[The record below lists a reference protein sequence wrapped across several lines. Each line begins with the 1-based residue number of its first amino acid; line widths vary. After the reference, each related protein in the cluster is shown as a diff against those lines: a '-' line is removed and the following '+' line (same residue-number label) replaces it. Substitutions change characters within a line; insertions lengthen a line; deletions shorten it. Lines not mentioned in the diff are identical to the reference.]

1 MKQTILKTFPTLLTD
16 GAFFKE
22 FSLFNREDVSLTPLQ
37 AGQAYALAHSGNKAI
52 TSMVENFCGDDGT
65 VSSVSCSTLGT
76 VLENMFGKDWGKELD
91 ALLAEYN
98 PIENYNMT
106 EEGSDTKSGS
116 DTLTDD
122 YALKRNT
129 KTYGT
134 HTDTFNVGQD
144 RVTDSIG
151 ATRTTHGTHTDTN
164 TTQVSASD
172 SSDWSNKDKNINEV
186 GQQIDSE
193 DARSNTHTTD
203 ARQDSTVYGSR
214 QDSTVEDAYKDTH
227 ETEYDN
233 TVEHELSRSGNIGT
247 TTTQM
252 MIQSEIEL
260 RSTNFFYDILFRDVD
275 KLLTLG
281 CY

>member
-172 SSDWSNKDKNINEV
+172 SSDWSNKLTAKMLEATPTRQMQDRIPLFTV
-186 GQQIDSE
+186 LGRTQQLRTLTKTPTKQS
-193 DARSNTHTTD
+193 
-203 ARQDSTVYGSR
+203 
-214 QDSTVEDAYKDTH
+214 
-227 ETEYDN
+227 
-233 TVEHELSRSGNIGT
+233 T
-247 TTTQM
+247 TT
-252 MIQSEIEL
+252 
-260 RSTNFFYDILFRDVD
+260 R
-275 KLLTLG
+275 
-281 CY
+281 

>member
-52 TSMVENFCGDDGT
+52 TSMTENFCGDDGT
-65 VSSVSCSTLGT
+65 VTSASCVTLGT
-76 VLENMFGKDWGKELD
+76 ILENMFGTDWNRELD

-98 PIENYNMT
+98 PIENYNMV

-122 YALKRNT
+122 YAMKRNT
-129 KTYGT
+129 KTSGA

-144 RVTDSIG
+144 RITDSFG
-151 ATRTTHGTHTDTN
+151 ATQTTYGGHTDTS
-164 TTQVSASD
+164 THSVSAYD
-172 SSDWSNKDKNINEV
+172 SSGWSNAEKDVTEV
-186 GQQIDSE
+186 AQHIDSE
-193 DARSNTHTTD
+193 AARSDTHTTD
-203 ARQDSTVYGSR
+203 ARVDSTVYGSK
-214 QDSTVEDAYKDTH
+214 QDTTVEDAYKDTH

-233 TVEHELSRSGNIGT
+233 TVEHELTRSGNIGT
-247 TTTQM
+247 TTNQM
-252 MIQSEIEL
+252 MIRSEIEL

-275 KLLTLG
+275 KLLALG